1 MLAPCAGVAVL
12 HHHRAVLFA
21 AARPL
26 CRAQG
31 ALNMHSYLPYVD
43 GLRALAV
50 LAVLAVLA
58 YHLDPS

>member
-1 MLAPCAGVAVL
+1 
-12 HHHRAVLFA
+12 
-21 AARPL
+21 
-26 CRAQG
+26 
-31 ALNMHSYLPYVD
+31 MHSYLPYVD